1 MITVLTAF
9 IVDFIIGDPHT
20 KLHPVA
26 LIGRWISLLERLF
39 YNEKSTKWEHFILGG
54 LTVVITLLFV
64 YNITLALVLA
74 LEFLPNEHWSYIIQ
88 GILLSFMICPRSLA
102 KAHSLA

>member
-39 YNEKSTKWEHFILGG
+39 YNEKSTKW
-54 LTVVITLLFV
+54 
-64 YNITLALVLA
+64 
-74 LEFLPNEHWSYIIQ
+74 
-88 GILLSFMICPRSLA
+88 
-102 KAHSLA
+102 

>member
-26 LIGRWISLLERLF
+26 LIGRWISLL
-39 YNEKSTKWEHFILGG
+39 T
-54 LTVVITLLFV
+54 
-64 YNITLALVLA
+64 AVL
-74 LEFLPNEHWSYIIQ
+74 
-88 GILLSFMICPRSLA
+88 
-102 KAHSLA
+102 